1 MFSWIQ
7 FYFHIN
13 FHFPF
18 YFHFDYFPFTFFPIT
33 IFLLTSNSSSKPPG
47 VGFYFS
53 FYRAAERCDDESGK
67 PSSATH
73 TGARERLMQCVL
85 KSVIL
90 GPFGKPLLTLVETLP
105 KMNHGDGQFVQSV
118 SFLGFL
124 KSSPPRIINVPIK
137 VLRVSRILFRVKGS
151 SHKILLKLFALKG
164 SEVQWALLVMFPKNV
179 LD

>member
-1 MFSWIQ
+1 M
-7 FYFHIN
+7 
-13 FHFPF
+13 
-18 YFHFDYFPFTFFPIT
+18 
-33 IFLLTSNSSSKPPG
+33 
-47 VGFYFS
+47 GFYFS

-118 SFLGFL
+118 TLLGFL
-124 KSSPPRIINVPIK
+124 KSSPPRIINVPIN
-137 VLRVSRILFRVKGS
+137 VLRVSRVSRVLFWVKGS

-164 SEVQWALLVMFPKNV
+164 SEVQ
-179 LD
+179 

>member
-1 MFSWIQ
+1 MQNSISAFRLAESGAGC
-7 FYFHIN
+7 FLE
-13 FHFPF
+13 
-18 YFHFDYFPFTFFPIT
+18 FTFTFTLTFTFLFTFTLIIFHSLFPIT
-33 IFLLTSNSSSKPPG
+33 IFLSTSNSSSKPPG

-90 GPFGKPLLTLVETLP
+90 GPFGKPLLALVETLP

-118 SFLGFL
+118 TFLGFL

-137 VLRVSRILFRVKGS
+137 VLRVSRV
-151 SHKILLKLFALKG
+151 
-164 SEVQWALLVMFPKNV
+164 
-179 LD
+179 